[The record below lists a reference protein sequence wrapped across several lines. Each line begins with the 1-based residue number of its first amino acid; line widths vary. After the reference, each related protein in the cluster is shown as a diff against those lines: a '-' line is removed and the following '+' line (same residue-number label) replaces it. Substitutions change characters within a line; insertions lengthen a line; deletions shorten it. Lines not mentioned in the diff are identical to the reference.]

1 MDVLKFGFIYWKR
14 NLIWAFIAQLISYIA
29 IIADLMIPLFSE
41 MFIDYVICDNKSTND
56 GVFSFI
62 LSGKYGEIHSMKLFF
77 SLAIIFMIF
86 LVTRIILI
94 YVKNITNQ
102 NLGLNLET
110 DLRVVTFRKLME
122 LDSETIS
129 EYNTGELLTI
139 INSDTILYKELFCR
153 MIPNI
158 LDSIFVLII
167 SAFLLSRINIS
178 LIAIPI
184 IMMPFFVISLM
195 NFRRKARSNYR
206 NIRKSNSE
214 MNLNVQEN
222 IEAVRLVR
230 SFTNEE
236 IEKRKFYKSNEKLK
250 DSYINQIK
258 LSSKFEVLFSS
269 IKQIAYIGT
278 IAVSTVLV
286 IKGYMLIGYL
296 VACSSYVLKMMD
308 HISQI
313 NNTLFQMQQ
322 QLVSGQKM
330 MNFMNCKS
338 KITDSTDNLKI
349 TGVPNIRIKNAYLTM
364 EDNAVLKD
372 VSIDVPYGKKV
383 GIVGG
388 TGSGK
393 SVLLESLVRIH
404 DLTCGT
410 IEINGKDIRDYS
422 LKYLRNSFSYVF
434 QEVFL
439 FSNTIDSNIAYAEP
453 DAEKE
458 QVIKA
463 SKHAQAHN
471 FVKKLPVGYE
481 TIVGEKG
488 IGISGGQKQRV
499 SIARALLKDAP
510 VLILDDST
518 SALDVDTEKKLLA
531 DIKKYY
537 PDKTILISAHR
548 MSSVIDCD
556 EIIYMQDGLI
566 VERGTFDELMK
577 LGGHFANVYKIQ
589 EEQRKSV
596 IDFDALAT
604 GEVGK

>member
-1 MDVLKFGFIYWKR
+1 MEVLKFGIKYWKR
-14 NLIWAFIAQLISYIA
+14 NLKWAVIIQLVSYIA
-29 IIADLMIPLFSE
+29 IIADLMIPLVSE
-41 MFIDYVICDNKSTND
+41 MFIDYVIGDNKSTND
-56 GVFSFI
+56 GVFSFM

-77 SLAIIFMIF
+77 NLAVIFMIF
-86 LVTRIILI
+86 LITRIIFI
-94 YVKNITNQ
+94 YIKNVTNQ
-102 NLGLNLET
+102 HLGINLET
-110 DLRVVTFRKLME
+110 DLRMVTFRKLME

-129 EYNTGELLTI
+129 KYNTGELLTT
-139 INSDTILYKELFCR
+139 INSDTIMYKELFCR

-158 LDSIFVLII
+158 FDSIFVLII
-167 SAFLLSRINIS
+167 CTFLLGNINIS
-178 LIAIPI
+178 LLIIPL
-184 IMMPFFVISLM
+184 IMMPFFVIALI
-195 NFRRKARSNYR
+195 NFKRVAKVNYGKIRRN
-206 NIRKSNSE
+206 NSY

-230 SFTNEE
+230 SFTNED
-236 IEKRKFYKSNEKLK
+236 IEKKKFDKSNEKLK
-250 DSYINQIK
+250 SSYIDQIK
-258 LSSKFEVLFSS
+258 LSSKFEVIFSS
-269 IKQIAYIGT
+269 IRQIAYIGT

-296 VACSSYVLKMMD
+296 VACSNYVLKMMD

-322 QLVSGQKM
+322 QLVSGNKM
-330 MNFMNCKS
+330 INFMNCKS
-338 KITDSTDNLKI
+338 KINDGEENLKI
-349 TGVPNIRIKNAYLTM
+349 TGVPNICIKNAYLTI
-364 EDNAVLKD
+364 EDNQVLKD
-372 VSIDVPYGKKV
+372 VSIDIPYGKKV

-393 SVLLESLVRIH
+393 SVFLESLVRIH
-404 DLTCGT
+404 DLTSGT

-453 DAEKE
+453 DINNE

-481 TIVGEKG
+481 TVVGEKG

-510 VLILDDST
+510 ILILDDST

-556 EIIYMQDGLI
+556 EIIYMQDGMI
-566 VERGTFDELMK
+566 VERGTFKELMK

-589 EEQRKSV
+589 EAQRKSV
-596 IDFDALAT
+596 INFDVLAS
-604 GEVGK
+604 GEVGR

>member
-14 NLIWAFIAQLISYIA
+14 NLLWAFIAQLISYIA

-372 VSIDVPYGKKV
+372 VSINIPYGKKI

-463 SKHAQAHN
+463 SKHAQAHD

-537 PDKTILISAHR
+537 PDKTIFISAHR